1 MSRLFNFVFKPFFL
15 DFLPVFIIF
24 AHMLDK
30 DRYKNINNCI
40 RCGDKLSL
48 KKDRENKV
56 RPQCDKCGWIYY
68 KNAVPAV
75 ACLVLN
81 EPDEVLLVK
90 RMFEPQAGRWALPS
104 GYIEIWQTPEEA
116 AVDELLEETGLVGEI
131 DSFIGYYYGY
141 SPFYERVL
149 SLGYRMLIKGG
160 ELKAGDD
167 ALEAMFFRQED
178 MPEIAFWSHQDFLI
192 KSGINVGCSALVKKG
207 YVE

>member
-1 MSRLFNFVFKPFFL
+1 
-15 DFLPVFIIF
+15 
-24 AHMLDK
+24 MLDTE
-30 DRYKNINNCI
+30 RYKNINNCI
-40 RCGDKLSL
+40 RCGNTLVL
-48 KKDRENKV
+48 QKDREGKT
-56 RPQCDKCGWIYY
+56 RPHCKICGWIYY

-81 EPDEVLLVK
+81 EFNEVLLVK

-116 AVDELLEETGLVGEI
+116 AVDELLEETGLIGEI

-149 SLGYRMLIKGG
+149 SLGYKMNIKGG

-167 ALEAMFFRQED
+167 ALEACFFKQEE

-192 KSGINVGCSALVKKG
+192 KSGIDVDCNALVKKG